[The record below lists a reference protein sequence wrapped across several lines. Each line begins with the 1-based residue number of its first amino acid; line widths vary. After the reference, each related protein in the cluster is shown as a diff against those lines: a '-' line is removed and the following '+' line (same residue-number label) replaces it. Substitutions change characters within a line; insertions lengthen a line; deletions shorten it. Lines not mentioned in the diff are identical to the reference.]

1 MMVCLTVDNAGWG
14 PTGSAVQH
22 GDSQEQDWRHGAQ
35 SAQQVGPYFNV
46 IASFVEIQGFFY
58 EPKLC

>member
-1 MMVCLTVDNAGWG
+1 MMVMVCLIVDNAGWG

-35 SAQQVGPYFNV
+35 PAQQVGPGGYKEKSSIF
-46 IASFVEIQGFFY
+46 ADQ
-58 EPKLC
+58 